1 MAGRIFFDKT
11 VADKQ
16 EGFVKVAG
24 VEKAVKI
31 MGLQHLNRALHLD
44 TVVIKLQNWVHW
56 EPAQNRFTKN
66 IDFDEE
72 PLIPPPSAQ
81 K

>member
-31 MGLQHLNRALHLD
+31 MGL
-44 TVVIKLQNWVHW
+44 
-56 EPAQNRFTKN
+56 
-66 IDFDEE
+66 
-72 PLIPPPSAQ
+72 
-81 K
+81 